1 MHRLIYEMN
10 ILNINQFTRM
20 EEPTSSILHHKV
32 ILHPFSEGG
41 HVRICNKAR
50 EYYIK
55 GQKQFESLG
64 HDWKTANLFRFF
76 HPKKTGLF

>member
-10 ILNINQFTRM
+10 ILNINQCTRV

-41 HVRICNKAR
+41 RVRICNKAW

-55 GQKQFESLG
+55 GQKQFEFLG
-64 HDWKTANLFRFF
+64 YDWKTANLFKFF
-76 HPKKTGLF
+76 CQKT